1 MIYEP
6 RDYQYEDISK
16 IRDTY
21 KAGSKATIYVSH
33 TGSGKTIV
41 FSYIT
46 ERLYQNKQKI
56 LICTHRDNI
65 LQETSKKLTAIGLKH
80 GIIAP
85 GYPSV
90 RYQIQLASI
99 QTLVRRLNQWN
110 FDWFDWMIFDECF
123 VKGTKILTENG
134 NKNIENIKS
143 GDKVFTLN
151 EETKQIEIKKVKRLI
166 KKKRIKNLVKINN
179 ILCTENHKIYT
190 QRGWIEAKNIKKGGD
205 MMATIMYNDRHETN
219 NNELYNMWKGNNP
232 YKAQKI
238 KFFKNRKGL
247 LLKKMFKRLQGENFF
262 NNHVE
267 NQQEICQGIFF
278 ENGKKQ
284 SHEQSCYKRK
294 SKLKIKSYRA
304 SSSYKRRKRERT
316 DDSSISFGKR
326 NRLGHGG
333 IRKNRNEKGKRY
345 ALCLQNRYCKRNIKN
360 RGRSRRGFSWNV
372 NKSRTRQKENRIL
385 DWVRVENI
393 EIQKHRNRKKSGRVC
408 EYDYVYDLEIEDNHN
423 YFANN
428 ILVHNCHHIGAS
440 TWQKIRSHF
449 YKANLYGTTATPI
462 RLDGY
467 GMGNDFETMVVGKS
481 YDYLVDKGFLS
492 YPIYYVPKNL
502 QLDYDLAHIKKN
514 GYDYNKKQSELILDN
529 HPITGNA
536 IDEYAKLCD
545 KEPALAF
552 CVSIK
557 HAEHVAEEFRNAG
570 YLTEVIHSKIKPE
583 KVAETIE
590 KLRRGELHVVTS
602 CDKVGE
608 GTDIPKLRAVILLRY
623 TASITVNHQQ
633 NGRAS
638 RPYEGKENSI
648 HIDLVGNCK
657 THGLIN
663 FPIKWELTKGKFEP
677 PVQGVVECEFC
688 MKYYSINLR
697 ACPHCG
703 KMRIIKKKKRQ
714 DPIVVPGELKRIDYV
729 KLNEE
734 VQKAE
739 SLADFH
745 KIAKEVG
752 YKPGWAYHQWKY
764 KQHVKEKV

>member
-6 RDYQYEDISK
+6 RDYQYEDIAK

-110 FDWFDWMIFDECF
+110 FDWFDWMIFDEC
-123 VKGTKILTENG
+123 
-134 NKNIENIKS
+134 
-143 GDKVFTLN
+143 
-151 EETKQIEIKKVKRLI
+151 
-166 KKKRIKNLVKINN
+166 
-179 ILCTENHKIYT
+179 
-190 QRGWIEAKNIKKGGD
+190 
-205 MMATIMYNDRHETN
+205 
-219 NNELYNMWKGNNP
+219 
-232 YKAQKI
+232 
-238 KFFKNRKGL
+238 
-247 LLKKMFKRLQGENFF
+247 
-262 NNHVE
+262 
-267 NQQEICQGIFF
+267 
-278 ENGKKQ
+278 
-284 SHEQSCYKRK
+284 
-294 SKLKIKSYRA
+294 
-304 SSSYKRRKRERT
+304 
-316 DDSSISFGKR
+316 
-326 NRLGHGG
+326 
-333 IRKNRNEKGKRY
+333 
-345 ALCLQNRYCKRNIKN
+345 
-360 RGRSRRGFSWNV
+360 
-372 NKSRTRQKENRIL
+372 
-385 DWVRVENI
+385 
-393 EIQKHRNRKKSGRVC
+393 
-408 EYDYVYDLEIEDNHN
+408 
-423 YFANN
+423 
-428 ILVHNCHHIGAS
+428 HHIGAS

-449 YKANLYGTTATPI
+449 YKANLYGTTATPV

-467 GMGNDFETMVVGKS
+467 GMGNDFETMIVGKS

-492 YPIYYVPKNL
+492 YPVYYVPENL

-514 GYDYNKKQSELILDN
+514 GYDYNKKQSELILDKRI
-529 HPITGNA
+529 ITGNA
-536 IDEYAKLCD
+536 IAEYAKLCD

-570 YLTEVIHSKIKPE
+570 YLTDVIHSKIKPA
-583 KVAETIE
+583 KIAETIE

-677 PVQGVVECEFC
+677 PVQGVIECEFC
-688 MKYYSINLR
+688 MKYYSVNLR

-714 DPIVVPGELKRIDYV
+714 DPIVVPGELKRVDYI
-729 KLNEE
+729 KLNED
-734 VQKAE
+734 VKKAE
-739 SLADFH
+739 SLYDLK

-752 YKPGWAYHQWKY
+752 YKPGWAYHRWKY
-764 KQHVKEKV
+764 KQRVKEEV